1 MLMSWLDLLWNL
13 FGYPSGGLPEKDVA
27 RRYLATAV
35 IAALMIGATT
45 ASWWAFVDWNII
57 VATIACIAS
66 FVIAF
71 VVALWAVGRI
81 LPRKIHLDRSVE

>member
-1 MLMSWLDLLWNL
+1 MLMSWLDILWNL
-13 FGYPSGGLPEKDVA
+13 LGCPSGGLPEKDVA

-45 ASWWAFVDWNII
+45 ASWWAFMDWNVV
-57 VATIACIAS
+57 VATIVCIMS

-71 VVALWAVGRI
+71 IVALWAVGRI
-81 LPRKIHLDRSVE
+81 LPLKVHLER

>member
-57 VATIACIAS
+57 VATIVCIVF

-71 VVALWAVGRI
+71 IVAFWAVGLI
-81 LPRKIHLDRSVE
+81 LPSKIHLER